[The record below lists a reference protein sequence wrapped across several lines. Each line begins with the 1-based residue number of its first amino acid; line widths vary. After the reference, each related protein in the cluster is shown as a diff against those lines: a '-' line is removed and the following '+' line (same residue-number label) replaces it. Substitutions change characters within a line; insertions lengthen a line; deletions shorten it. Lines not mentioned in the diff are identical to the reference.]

1 MLIYVNLTMIIW
13 SLMTILTRR
22 NRHVGQIL
30 AATKFNVNMTLKD
43 QLRLNLMSYVIN
55 NMLQ

>member
-1 MLIYVNLTMIIW
+1 
-13 SLMTILTRR
+13 MTILTRR